1 MFIKRET
8 FTIIGQL
15 FIILILSLWLSGTSI
30 APVNASE
37 VEGFHGMQSSPLEYT
52 TVGQPNHASD
62 DLHIL
67 RAINPQDA
75 QCKKVGGFNGYGV
88 FCTPY
93 TEPESIDIYSKA
105 KGDITCEN
113 VGLFNSRGPLCL
125 DGNMKRM
132 LQTRGT
138 NASGGFGQIGS
149 P

>member
-1 MFIKRET
+1 MLIKGET

-15 FIILILSLWLSGTSI
+15 FVILILALWLSTTSI
-30 APVNASE
+30 APINASGI
-37 VEGFHGMQSSPLEYT
+37 EGFHSGGLEYT
-52 TVGQPNHASD
+52 TVGQPNRASD
-62 DLHIL
+62 DLYAL
-67 RAINPQDA
+67 RAINPDAA

-93 TEPESIDIYSKA
+93 TQPESIDIYSKA
-105 KGDITCEN
+105 TGNISSES
-113 VGLFNSRGPLCL
+113 VGLTNSKGPLQL
-125 DGNMKRM
+125 DENMKRM